1 VSVDRLDRAFQ
12 AARDEG
18 RAALIGYLTA
28 YDPDPEESFRRVVA
42 ACEAGLDVLELGVP
56 FSDPLADGLTNQ
68 LAAQRSL
75 EGGMTAA
82 RVFELVRRIRE
93 FSDAPVVFYTYY
105 NLVFANGVD
114 AVVAAVREALA
125 RDGGRVLVGWS
136 FYSPDAAQMFDELRA
151 VKAQVFD
158 PRALLDHVR
167 CGRETVIAEV
177 TAAGH
182 DLVAV
187 GEGERLVR
195 DLVDCLQHGG
205 EPRDLPGV
213 ASLRE
218 GALRKNGR
226 ADRIALDD
234 FPPFGPAHGRYGPIE
249 ITRGCVYACRFCQ
262 TPYFA
267 GANFR
272 HRSVDNVREW
282 ARWLVGRGFRDFRFL
297 TPTSLSYGTQTA
309 EPDLAAVEALLAG
322 VREDIGPPRKLW
334 FGTFPSEVRP
344 EHVTPASLQLLRRW
358 VSNKALIV
366 GGQSGSDRVLASS
379 MRGHDAAT
387 VERAVALCVE
397 HGFVPHVDFL
407 LGLPGEDDTDVA
419 ATLALMDRLVERG
432 AKVHGHTFLP
442 LPGTPFQKAPAGA
455 LTADVR
461 RRLRNLASKG
471 QLYGQWEQQEVT
483 AQAMVAQRA
492 PKAPKRPPRAPD
504 HLPS

>member
-1 VSVDRLDRAFQ
+1 MSAADSQLPTVVWAYRRTGKFAFHVLT
-12 AARDEG
+12 G
-18 RAALIGYLTA
+18 AL
-28 YDPDPEESFRRVVA
+28 E
-42 ACEAGLDVLELGVP
+42 
-56 FSDPLADGLTNQ
+56 SDP
-68 LAAQRSL
+68 R
-75 EGGMTAA
+75 TA
-82 RVFELVRRIRE
+82 
-93 FSDAPVVFYTYY
+93 SAPI
-105 NLVFANGVD
+105 VFANGVT
-114 AVVAAVREALA
+114 AVVAAVREAMA
-125 RDGGRVLVGWS
+125 NTKHPVLVGWS
-136 FYSPDAAQMFDELRA
+136 FYSPDAAEMTAELQAVRA
-151 VKAQVFD
+151 
-158 PRALLDHVR
+158 ALANEPGHARVRHVV
-167 CGRETVIAEV
+167 GGVHATAEPLA
-177 TAAGH
+177 TLQSGF

-187 GEGERLVR
+187 GEGEHLVR
-195 DLVDCLQHGG
+195 DLVLALAHGKD
-205 EPRDLPGV
+205 PRALPGI
-213 ASLRE
+213 ASLRTD
-218 GALRKNGR
+218 GTLQKNGR
-226 ADRIALDD
+226 AERIALDD
-234 FPPFGPAHGRYGPIE
+234 FPPFGPAHARFGPIE
-249 ITRGCVYACRFCQ
+249 ITRGCIYACRFCQ

-272 HRSVDNVREW
+272 HRSVANVRQW
-282 ARWLVGRGFRDFRFL
+282 VRYLVGRGFRDLRFL

-322 VREDIGPPRKLW
+322 VREDIGPDRRLW